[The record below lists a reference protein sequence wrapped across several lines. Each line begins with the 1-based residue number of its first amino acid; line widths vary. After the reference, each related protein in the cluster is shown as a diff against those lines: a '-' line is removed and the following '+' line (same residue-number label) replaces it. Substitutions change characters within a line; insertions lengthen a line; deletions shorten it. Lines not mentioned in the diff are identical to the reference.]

1 VTPPQGQGQPWWRYD
16 NPDQPTGGSYQAPPV
31 YPGSYQAPPG
41 PGSYQAPPGPGSYQA
56 PPGPGSYQGPPG
68 PGSYQ
73 VPPGPTLPAPT
84 PTGPPGSRKP
94 LIYGLVAGLVA
105 AAVAAGVL
113 VLTHKPTPTTPPNPG
128 SSTTAPPSLQPT
140 SNPATPTT
148 QSPTVSAQE
157 QAADNLSM
165 LLTQS
170 VTDRSSIVAAVAD
183 AQGCGSNLN
192 QDPQILQNAATS
204 RQNLLSQLANL
215 SGASNLPQNLV
226 TNLRGAWQSSMEAD
240 SAYAK
245 YAQDQIANGCVKNDT
260 ADPNY
265 QAAIGPDGQAT
276 NYKQAFVA
284 LWNPIAMQYGLPTY
298 QWSEL

>member
-1 VTPPQGQGQPWWRYD
+1 VAPPQGSGQPWWRYD
-16 NPDQPTGGSYQAPPV
+16 NPDQPAGGNYQAPAGGGYQAPPA
-31 YPGSYQAPPG
+31 YPGPYQAPPD
-41 PGSYQAPPGPGSYQA
+41 PYQAS
-56 PPGPGSYQGPPG
+56 

-73 VPPGPTLPAPT
+73 VPPGPTVPAPT
-84 PTGPPGSRKP
+84 PTRPPGSRKP
-94 LIYGLVAGLVA
+94 LIYGLVAGLAAAVVA
-105 AAVAAGVL
+105 AAVL
-113 VLTHKPTPTTPPNPG
+113 VVTHKPTPTPPPSPG
-128 SSTTAPPSLQPT
+128 HSTTAPPSVQPT
-140 SNPATPTT
+140 TNPPTT
-148 QSPTVSAQE
+148 QSPTVSAEE
-157 QAADNLSM
+157 QAADNLSS

-170 VTDRSSIVAAVAD
+170 VTDRSSIVAAVDD
-183 AQGCGSNLN
+183 AQSCGSNLN

-215 SGASNLPQNLV
+215 SGVSNLPQNLV
-226 TNLRGAWQSSMEAD
+226 SDLRGAWQSSMEAD

-245 YAQDQIANGCVKNDT
+245 YAQDQISNGCVKNDT

>member
-1 VTPPQGQGQPWWRYD
+1 MAQRVSGVKVSVGFA
-16 NPDQPTGGSYQAPPV
+16 SE
-31 YPGSYQAPPG
+31 
-41 PGSYQAPPGPGSYQA
+41 
-56 PPGPGSYQGPPG
+56 
-68 PGSYQ
+68 
-73 VPPGPTLPAPT
+73 
-84 PTGPPGSRKP
+84 TGPRKRNEDF
-94 LIYGLVAGLVA
+94 GG
-105 AAVAAGVL
+105 AVFGPELPEPRRDV
-113 VLTHKPTPTTPPNPG
+113 
-128 SSTTAPPSLQPT
+128 
-140 SNPATPTT
+140 
-148 QSPTVSAQE
+148 
-157 QAADNLSM
+157 
-165 LLTQS
+165 
-170 VTDRSSIVAAVAD
+170 VAAVAD